1 MIPKWSKT
9 MKWSKIGQIALK
21 IYFLGFCISIFFH
34 LKKKICWKQ
43 GVKKELQQLPPLYNI
58 YGKKLS
64 FPWLCLIN
72 L

>member
-1 MIPKWSKT
+1 
-9 MKWSKIGQIALK
+9 LK
-21 IYFLGFCISIFFH
+21 IYFLGFVFAFLYFFI
-34 LKKKICWKQ
+34 LKKICWKQ
-43 GVKKELQQLPPLYNI
+43 GVKKELQQLPSLYNI